1 MTTIIKTFTA
11 RNRNFT
17 IVKDEQGFYLAIE
30 DKYITDGKTNTALN
44 GLQMSASKDLNQ
56 CLQMCNN
63 KVDTDYYLSQGMTKA
78 EAFAKVFNLPLTPEV
93 EKLFA

>member
-17 IVKDEQGFYLAIE
+17 IVKDDEGFYLAIE

-56 CLQMCNN
+56 CLTMCNN
-63 KVDTDYYLSQGMTKA
+63 KVDTDYYLSQGMTKS
-78 EAFAKVFNLPLTPEV
+78 EAFAKVFNLPMTPALEN
-93 EKLFA
+93 LFA